1 MTDVTGL
8 IGHGMVSRTAGLF
21 GCEEVGT
28 IFTFART
35 TPFAIARVMIDVVVI
50 VPPITVV
57 AEIRIRHE
65 PVEGIASIV
74 VVIFFNDIYDLGGP
88 LRGCSDENDLIR
100 GSARD
105 HFDLM
110 VR

>member
-1 MTDVTGL
+1 MSGL
-8 IGHGMVSRTAGLF
+8 VGHGMVSRTASLF
-21 GCEEVGT
+21 GCDEVRA

-35 TPFAIARVMIDVVVI
+35 TPFTIARVMIGVVVI

-57 AEIRIRHE
+57 AEKRVRHE
-65 PVEGIASIV
+65 PIEGIASIV
-74 VVIFFNDIYDLGGP
+74 VVIFFNDMYDLGGP

-100 GSARD
+100 RSVRD
-105 HFDLM
+105 HFNLM

>member
-1 MTDVTGL
+1 MLNVVFV
-8 IGHGMVSRTAGLF
+8 VS
-21 GCEEVGT
+21 
-28 IFTFART
+28 
-35 TPFAIARVMIDVVVI
+35 
-50 VPPITVV
+50 PITVV
-57 AEIRIRHE
+57 AEIRVRHE

-74 VVIFFNDIYDLGGP
+74 VVIFFNDTYDLGGP

-105 HFDLM
+105 HFNLM